1 MTGDHMGSLEKN
13 QLQQLKSE
21 FFDLLTSRYTCFPL
35 KELAYEMMKAISRV
49 CDIDGAAFI
58 LEYSTKNRRQIEA
71 SVGMEKEG
79 SAGSSSILDWID
91 SYEKTSLA
99 PLQKESKEY
108 KDSFLVPLLIHNE
121 RKGYLYIRK
130 KSKDSRT
137 ARFFSIVGEE
147 CEHLLN
153 FFYDYK
159 QISNQ
164 ETRYGQLYRVT
175 TKFHSSMDMNDV
187 LLEVIETLKEMYPT
201 FEYHLLLSHDYGNH
215 EYLPI
220 KYLQYD
226 GDNISRAAM
235 ESYVTGTVQMEE
247 KMEGKYSILYAP
259 LNGKQGIYGIL
270 QVIVP
275 DVTWFPKE
283 EVKFITLLAHTAG
296 GALENAQLYHQSRKL
311 IEDLKLINET
321 SHRLNS
327 SLRLADTISFM
338 AKQIC
343 KSFRASE
350 VGFVLFA
357 NETNCKRL
365 TGSTAFFFTSAAQKY
380 VEFIYRKMM
389 EEKDSLFIN
398 EASIH
403 LEEGLSKFRSIMA
416 VPMMQD
422 GMIKGATI
430 VLHEEPYFFSFDNF
444 KLLQSLVHH
453 STLAFTNS
461 MLREELEK
469 LVVTDYLTKL
479 YSRSYLDEQIQKSME
494 QDGFGTFILIDI
506 DNFKK
511 VNDTYGHQTGDQVI
525 VQIACIIKAYI
536 RENDIGARWGG
547 EELAVYLPS
556 VPLKSG
562 VQVAKRL
569 VEKVAEH
576 TNPETTISC
585 GVSFWKRDMDDCVQK
600 LFNRADEALYRA
612 KHLGKNQVVVQNEHV
627 VS

>member
-1 MTGDHMGSLEKN
+1 MGSLEKN
-13 QLQQLKSE
+13 QLQQLKTE
-21 FFDLLTSRYTCFPL
+21 FFDLLTNKYISLSL
-35 KELAYEMMKAISRV
+35 KELAYEMIKIVSSV
-49 CDIDGAAFI
+49 CDIHEAAFI
-58 LEYSTKNRRQIEA
+58 LEHSTKTRRRAEA
-71 SVGMEKEG
+71 SFGLEWEG
-79 SAGSSSILDWID
+79 SPSSSHVLDLID
-91 SYEKTSLA
+91 SYEKTSLG

-108 KDSFLVPLLIHNE
+108 KDSFLVPLIIHNE

-130 KSKDSRT
+130 KSGESRT
-137 ARFFSIVGEE
+137 SSFLSRVGEE
-147 CEHLLN
+147 CEHVFN
-153 FFYDYK
+153 FFYHYQ
-159 QISNQ
+159 QISTQ
-164 ETRYGQLYRVT
+164 ETRYEQLYRVT

-187 LLEVIETLKEMYPT
+187 LLEVISTLKEMYPT
-201 FEYHLLLSHDYGNH
+201 FEYHLLLSHDYGSH

-226 GDNISRAAM
+226 GDNISGAAM
-235 ESYVTGTVQMEE
+235 ESYVTGTVR
-247 KMEGKYSILYAP
+247 MEGKMEEQYSVLYAP

-270 QVIVP
+270 QVIAP
-275 DVTWFPKE
+275 DMTLLPKE

-296 GALENAQLYHQSRKL
+296 GALENAQLYHQSKKL
-311 IEDLKLINET
+311 VEDLKLINET

-327 SLRLADTISFM
+327 SLRLTDTISFM

-350 VGFVLFA
+350 VGFVLFTDG
-357 NETNCKRL
+357 TNDKRL
-365 TGSTAFFFTSAAQKY
+365 AGSTTFFFTSAAQQY
-380 VEFIYRKMM
+380 VEFVYRKMM
-389 EEKDSLFIN
+389 KEKDSLFVN

-403 LEEGLSKFRSIMA
+403 LEEDLLQFRSIMA

-511 VNDTYGHQTGDQVI
+511 VNDTYGHQIGDQI
-525 VQIACIIKAYI
+525 IIQIARIIKTHV

-556 VPLKSG
+556 VPLRSG
-562 VQVAKRL
+562 VQIAKRL
-569 VEKVAEH
+569 VEKVEEY
-576 TNPETTISC
+576 TNPKTTISC
-585 GVSFWKRDMDDCVQK
+585 GVSFWTRDMDDCVQK
-600 LFNRADEALYRA
+600 LFNRADEALYKA
-612 KHLGKNQVVVQNEHV
+612 KHLGKNQVIAQGENV